1 MRKIGAYLMQK
12 SVLTFYVLV
21 ILYSA
26 NTSLSAESTTDERD
40 FYWWIQQLEQIRPE
54 GIEIENARLT
64 PYKFF
69 FEIRAQSY
77 ALVSKFMLDIES
89 NSIGIPQIT
98 LLRRRRIDEQP
109 DDWPIPMM
117 VEHAS
122 PSGETLNNLDMIAL
136 HHILAGSLKENPP
149 PYLCLLHLKDI
160 LPTPGTKYY
169 EIRKLL
175 DEEYK
180 STTVQFGECELT
192 PPGSRVVIS
201 GGVIDHMKRNEA
213 KVEQV
218 VRVLPGGVYA
228 TWHLKLRNKKGR
240 WHVTEV
246 TMETAIRQEGEG
258 AREMCRV
265 VDQALIDYGDN
276 LPEGGGPTVCFPD
289 QIDLFS
295 IHAL

>member
-1 MRKIGAYLMQK
+1 MYEMQK
-12 SVLTFYVLV
+12 LTLTFYVLA
-21 ILYSA
+21 ILCSA
-26 NTSLSAESTTDERD
+26 STSLSAQSTTDGRD

-54 GIEIENARLT
+54 GIEIESARLT

-77 ALVSKFMLDIES
+77 ALVSTFMRDIDS
-89 NSIGIPQIT
+89 SGIGSPQLT
-98 LLRRRRIDEQP
+98 TLRRKRKDERP
-109 DDWPIPMM
+109 EDRTIEMM
-117 VEHAS
+117 VKHSS

-160 LPTPGTKYY
+160 LPTSGTKYY

-175 DEEYK
+175 DEEYE

-192 PPGSRVVIS
+192 PPGSRVMIS

-228 TWHLKLRNKKGR
+228 TWHLKFRNKKG
-240 WHVTEV
+240 H
-246 TMETAIRQEGEG
+246 
-258 AREMCRV
+258 
-265 VDQALIDYGDN
+265 
-276 LPEGGGPTVCFPD
+276 
-289 QIDLFS
+289 
-295 IHAL
+295 